1 MKYIYIFFSLGILLT
16 NLSCDNSVAPSDKSL
31 TSTKLIYISKES
43 GRDEIYSKDLATSK
57 IVQLTNAD
65 VEKNPPIFFPS
76 GNKILYSTNSPN
88 GGQICS
94 INFDGTGYTLL
105 EDSCN
110 NYSQIDISANGNLI
124 VYEKAVILPNSYS
137 SCIALMKSDGYEKK
151 IISSVNCGTAK
162 FSTDGNLICY
172 IKFGNNLPNKIM
184 IYDVNNNHTDSI
196 SIPGLNTTMAILNP
210 KFSPKGDNIL
220 ANIDLGSGYAL
231 YTIGLDGNNFKRIS
245 PYNFFTQDFQYS
257 PDGKYIVSSQL
268 FKIYVCNSDGSN
280 LIKLSSDDLFEI
292 NPSFSLNSSK
302 IVMASQSK
310 STLKSSIVIMDV
322 NGQDRQN
329 LVENNNELAA
339 PILR

>member
-1 MKYIYIFFSLGILLT
+1 MKIFYSFLLLVISLT
-16 NLSCDNSVAPSDKSL
+16 NLSCDNSVAPDNIIAS
-31 TSTKLIYISKES
+31 STKLIYVSKEN
-43 GRDEIYSKDLATSK
+43 GVYEIYSKDLATNK
-57 IVQLTNAD
+57 IIRLTNSD
-65 VEKNPPIFFPS
+65 VEKNPPVFFPD
-76 GNKILYSTNSPN
+76 GNRILYSTNSPN

-94 INFDGTGYTLL
+94 VNFNGTGYALL

-110 NYSQIDISANGNLI
+110 NYSPIDISANGNLI
-124 VYEKAVILPNSYS
+124 VYEKVAIFPNSYS
-137 SCIALMKSDGYEKK
+137 SCIALMKSDGSEKK
-151 IISSVNCGTAK
+151 IISTVNCGTAK

-172 IKFGNNLPNKIM
+172 IKFGDNLPNKIM

-210 KFSPKGDNIL
+210 KFSPEGDKIL

-245 PYNFFTQDFQYS
+245 PYDFFTQDFQYS

-280 LIKLSSDDLFEI
+280 LMKLSTDDLFEI

-310 STLKSSIVIMDV
+310 STLKSSIVIMGV